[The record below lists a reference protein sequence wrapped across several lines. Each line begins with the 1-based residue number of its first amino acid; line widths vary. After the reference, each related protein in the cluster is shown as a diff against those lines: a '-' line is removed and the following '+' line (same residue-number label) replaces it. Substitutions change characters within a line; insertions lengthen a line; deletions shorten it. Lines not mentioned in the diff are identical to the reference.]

1 MPLSTFFFDLDETLY
16 PSTSG
21 LWEAIRERI
30 NLYMRSRLNL
40 PEEEISP
47 LRRRL
52 FTTYGTTMRGL
63 QTEFGIDQEEYLA
76 FVHDLPLTQYLQPD
90 PAVRG
95 MLLSYKQR
103 KIIFTN
109 ADTNH
114 ARRVLKVLQLD
125 DCFEGIIDIHTI
137 SPYCKPMPEAF
148 KIALQV
154 SGETDAGRCMM
165 VDDAP
170 SNLAAAR
177 QLGFYTVR
185 TGKAEPGPEYHSSIL
200 YLTDLPQALESVIN

>member
-21 LWEAIRERI
+21 LWGAIRERI
-30 NLYMRSRLNL
+30 DLYMRSRLNL
-40 PEEEISP
+40 PAEEISP

-52 FTTYGTTMRGL
+52 FVTYGTTMRGL
-63 QTEFGIDQEEYLA
+63 EAEFGIDQEEYLA
-76 FVHDLPLTQYLQPD
+76 FVHDLPLTEYLKPD
-90 PAVRG
+90 PAVRN
-95 MLLSYKQR
+95 MLQGYTQR

-114 ARRVLKVLQLD
+114 ARRVLNVLQLD
-125 DCFEGIIDIHTI
+125 DCFERIIDIHTI

-148 KIALQV
+148 RIALEV
-154 SGETDAGRCMM
+154 SGETDAGRCVMI
-165 VDDAP
+165 DDAP

-177 QLGFYTVR
+177 QIGFYTVR
-185 TGKAEPGPEYHSSIL
+185 TGKAEPGPEYHSSIVFV
-200 YLTDLPQALESVIN
+200 TDLPQALEAVLN